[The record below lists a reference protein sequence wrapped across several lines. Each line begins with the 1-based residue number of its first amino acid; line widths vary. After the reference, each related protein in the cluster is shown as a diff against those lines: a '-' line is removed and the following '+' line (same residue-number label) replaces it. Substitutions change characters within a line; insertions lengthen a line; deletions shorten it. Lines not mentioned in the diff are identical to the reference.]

1 MIPCA
6 KFQCHAFRV
15 LIIIW
20 AVTMQRVEC
29 HADSWKTFNYR
40 ALSNEECSPV
50 AKCEICTFTDQKT
63 FADACKPTGRMQK
76 FKCVEFEDEE
86 ESKGGIEMR
95 SCKHTE
101 ADEEFAMIRLQMFC
115 CLIGGMA
122 LMSVKR
128 QKRVSASLFDQRKER
143 QQESKRRGRR
153 ESDII
158 QEDVEL
164 TRMEQETVPLV
175 ESSSNPLEVI

>member
-1 MIPCA
+1 
-6 KFQCHAFRV
+6 
-15 LIIIW
+15 
-20 AVTMQRVEC
+20 
-29 HADSWKTFNYR
+29 
-40 ALSNEECSPV
+40 
-50 AKCEICTFTDQKT
+50 
-63 FADACKPTGRMQK
+63 
-76 FKCVEFEDEE
+76 
-86 ESKGGIEMR
+86 
-95 SCKHTE
+95 
-101 ADEEFAMIRLQMFC
+101 MFC

-128 QKRVSASLFDQRKER
+128 QKRVSDSLFDQRKER

>member
-1 MIPCA
+1 
-6 KFQCHAFRV
+6 
-15 LIIIW
+15 
-20 AVTMQRVEC
+20 
-29 HADSWKTFNYR
+29 
-40 ALSNEECSPV
+40 
-50 AKCEICTFTDQKT
+50 
-63 FADACKPTGRMQK
+63 
-76 FKCVEFEDEE
+76 
-86 ESKGGIEMR
+86 
-95 SCKHTE
+95 
-101 ADEEFAMIRLQMFC
+101 
-115 CLIGGMA
+115 
-122 LMSVKR
+122 MSVKR